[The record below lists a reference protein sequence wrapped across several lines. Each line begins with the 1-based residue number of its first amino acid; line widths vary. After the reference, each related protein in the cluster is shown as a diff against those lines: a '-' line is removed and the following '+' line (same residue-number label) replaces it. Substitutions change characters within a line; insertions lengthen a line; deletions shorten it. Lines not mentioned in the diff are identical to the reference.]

1 MIERNIPVFWV
12 TSLRYIGTILPKRY
26 ARLLKVL
33 LPCDLLNLQTMTAS
47 FVCCIIPH
55 GAVGKKIFTSDSVT
69 VDLND
74 DNASKLMDCETLQGN
89 QNCSSFRPA
98 EEVGGMEVLWSLL
111 ESKSYR
117 CLESLNELISFLAL
131 PLHLTLL
138 HLQKNTGIA
147 GVLLT
152 LRHFA
157 KPSAKMQSACIW
169 WICTP

>member
-1 MIERNIPVFWV
+1 MGLLSSSVTRTSYSLNCQHLRLLTMIERNIPVFWV

-74 DNASKLMDCETLQGN
+74 DIASKLMDCETLQGKPKLFFL
-89 QNCSSFRPA
+89 QTCRRSGRDGGALIPAGEQVLPVFRIP
-98 EEVGGMEVLWSLL
+98 
-111 ESKSYR
+111 K
-117 CLESLNELISFLAL
+117 
-131 PLHLTLL
+131 
-138 HLQKNTGIA
+138 
-147 GVLLT
+147 
-152 LRHFA
+152 
-157 KPSAKMQSACIW
+157 
-169 WICTP
+169 